1 MTDALVIG
9 LGLGCI
15 YGFVAMGFALIY
27 RTTGVMNFAQGAF
40 VMLGGM
46 GAGYAGQE
54 WGLPLPLAALVGISF
69 AVLGG
74 LLLVTGVVLPLWRR
88 GASDFITMLG
98 TLLFLVAAE
107 NVVLNLMGSNPR
119 PVPRVQPAFT
129 WDIAGIRIDSQAVW
143 IVLSAVAISVA
154 LGLFISRSATG
165 RAMRAV
171 ATDQTVARSL
181 GIRPERV
188 AIVVFL
194 VAALIGGIAG
204 VLVAPLQFAAWN
216 AAHVYNI
223 KGFIAAVIGGVLDVR
238 TAFLGG
244 VLVGLLQSLI
254 ITYFSSTY
262 LDVILLGVLL
272 VLLLLRPSGI
282 FGRATVVK
290 Y

>member
-9 LGLGCI
+9 LSLGCI
-15 YGFVAMGFALIY
+15 YGFVALGFALIY
-27 RTTGVMNFAQGAF
+27 RTTGIMNFAQGAF

-54 WGLPLPLAALVGISF
+54 WGLPLPLAALVGIGA
-69 AVLGG
+69 AVLAG
-74 LLLVTGVVLPLWRR
+74 LILVTGVVLPLWRR
-88 GASDFITMLG
+88 GASEFITMLG

-107 NVVLNLMGSNPR
+107 NVVLNVMGSNPR
-119 PVPRVQPAFT
+119 PVPRVEPKFR
-129 WDIAGIRIDSQAVW
+129 WELAGVRIDSQAVW
-143 IVLSAVAISVA
+143 IVLASVLISVA
-154 LGLFISRSATG
+154 LGIFIARTPTG
-165 RAMRAV
+165 MAMRAV
-171 ATDQTVARSL
+171 ATNQAVARTL
-181 GIRPERV
+181 GIKPERV
-188 AIVVFL
+188 AIVVFA
-194 VAALIGGIAG
+194 VAALIGGIGG

-254 ITYFSSTY
+254 ITYASSTY

-282 FGRATVVK
+282 FGRATAVK

>member
-1 MTDALVIG
+1 
-9 LGLGCI
+9 
-15 YGFVAMGFALIY
+15 
-27 RTTGVMNFAQGAF
+27 
-40 VMLGGM
+40 
-46 GAGYAGQE
+46 
-54 WGLPLPLAALVGISF
+54 
-69 AVLGG
+69 
-74 LLLVTGVVLPLWRR
+74 VVLPLWRR
-88 GASDFITMLG
+88 GASEFITMLG

-119 PVPRVQPAFT
+119 PVPRVEPTFR
-129 WDIAGIRIDSQAVW
+129 WELAGIRIDSQAVW
-143 IVLSAVAISVA
+143 IVLASVVISVA
-154 LGLFISRSATG
+154 LGIFIARTPTG
-165 RAMRAV
+165 MAMRAV
-171 ATDQTVARSL
+171 ATDQSVARTL
-181 GIRPERV
+181 GIKPERV
-188 AIVVFL
+188 AIVVFV
-194 VAALIGGIAG
+194 VAALIGGIGG

-254 ITYFSSTY
+254 ITYASSTY

-282 FGRATVVK
+282 FGRATAVK

>member
-119 PVPRVQPAFT
+119 PVPRVQPAFK
-129 WDIAGIRIDSQAVW
+129 WEIAGIRIDSQAVW

-194 VAALIGGIAG
+194 VAAMIGGIAG

>member
-1 MTDALVIG
+1 MSEALVIG
-9 LGLGCI
+9 LSLGCI

-27 RTTGVMNFAQGAF
+27 RTTGIMNFAQGAF

-54 WGLPLPLAALVGISF
+54 WGLPLPVAALVGIGF
-69 AVLGG
+69 AVLAG

-88 GASDFITMLG
+88 GASEFITMLG

-119 PVPRVQPAFT
+119 PVPRVEPVFK
-129 WDIAGIRIDSQAVW
+129 WEVLGVRIDSQAIV
-143 IVLSAVAISVA
+143 IVLAAVIISVA
-154 LGLFISRSATG
+154 LGLFITRTPTG
-165 RAMRAV
+165 MAMRAV

-181 GIRPERV
+181 GIKPERV

-194 VAALIGGIAG
+194 AAALIGGIGG

-254 ITYFSSTY
+254 VTYASSTY

-272 VLLLLRPSGI
+272 VLLLMRPSGI
-282 FGRATVVK
+282 FGRTAAVK

>member
-54 WGLPLPLAALVGISF
+54 WGLPLPLAALVGVSF
-69 AVLGG
+69 AVLAG

-119 PVPRVQPAFT
+119 PVPRVEPAFR
-129 WDIAGIRIDSQAVW
+129 WEVFGVRIDSQAIW
-143 IVLSAVAISVA
+143 IVVSALVISVA

-282 FGRATVVK
+282 FGRAAVVK

>member
-1 MTDALVIG
+1 MTEALVIG
-9 LGLGCI
+9 LSLGCI

-27 RTTGVMNFAQGAF
+27 RTTGIMNFAQGAF

-54 WGLPLPLAALVGISF
+54 WGLPLPIAALIGIGF
-69 AVLGG
+69 AVLAG

-88 GASDFITMLG
+88 GASEFITMLG
-98 TLLFLVAAE
+98 TLLFLVASE

-119 PVPRVQPAFT
+119 PVPRVEPVFT
-129 WDIAGIRIDSQAVW
+129 WQVLGIRVDSQAIW
-143 IVLSAVAISVA
+143 IVLAALIISVA
-154 LGLFISRSATG
+154 LGLFISRTPTG
-165 RAMRAV
+165 MAMRAV
-171 ATDQTVARSL
+171 ATDQAVARSL
-181 GIRPERV
+181 GIKPERV

-194 VAALIGGIAG
+194 VAALIGGIGG

-254 ITYFSSTY
+254 VTYASSTY

-282 FGRATVVK
+282 FGRAAVVK

>member
-1 MTDALVIG
+1 MTEALVIG
-9 LGLGCI
+9 LSLGCI

-27 RTTGVMNFAQGAF
+27 RTTGIMNFAQGAF

-54 WGLPLPLAALVGISF
+54 WGLPLPIAALIGIGF
-69 AVLGG
+69 AVLAG

-88 GASDFITMLG
+88 GASEFITMLG
-98 TLLFLVAAE
+98 TLLFLVASE

-119 PVPRVQPAFT
+119 PVPRVEPVFKWQVL
-129 WDIAGIRIDSQAVW
+129 GIRVDSQAIW
-143 IVLSAVAISVA
+143 IVLAALIISVA
-154 LGLFISRSATG
+154 LGLFISRTPTG
-165 RAMRAV
+165 MAMRAV
-171 ATDQTVARSL
+171 ATDQAVARSL
-181 GIRPERV
+181 GIKPERV

-194 VAALIGGIAG
+194 VAALIGGIGG

-254 ITYFSSTY
+254 VTYASSTY

-282 FGRATVVK
+282 FGRAAVVK

>member
-1 MTDALVIG
+1 MSEALVIG
-9 LGLGCI
+9 LSLGCI

-27 RTTGVMNFAQGAF
+27 RTTGIMNFAQGAF

-54 WGLPLPLAALVGISF
+54 WGLPLPLAALVGIGF
-69 AVLGG
+69 AVLAG

-88 GASDFITMLG
+88 GASEFITMLG

-119 PVPRVQPAFT
+119 PVPRVEPVFK
-129 WDIAGIRIDSQAVW
+129 WEVLGVRIDSQAIV
-143 IVLSAVAISVA
+143 IVLAALIISVA
-154 LGLFISRSATG
+154 LGLFITRTPTG
-165 RAMRAV
+165 MAMRAV
-171 ATDQTVARSL
+171 ATAQSVARSL
-181 GIRPERV
+181 GIKPERV

-194 VAALIGGIAG
+194 VAALIGGIGG

-254 ITYFSSTY
+254 VTYASSTY

-272 VLLLLRPSGI
+272 VLLLMRPSGI
-282 FGRATVVK
+282 FGRTAAVK

>member
-9 LGLGCI
+9 LSLGCI
-15 YGFVAMGFALIY
+15 YGFVALGFALIY
-27 RTTGVMNFAQGAF
+27 RTTGIMNFAQGAF

-54 WGLPLPLAALVGISF
+54 WGLPLPLAALVGIGA
-69 AVLGG
+69 AVLAG
-74 LLLVTGVVLPLWRR
+74 LILVTGVVLPLWRR
-88 GASDFITMLG
+88 GASEFITMLG

-119 PVPRVQPAFT
+119 PVPRVEPKFR
-129 WDIAGIRIDSQAVW
+129 WELAGVRIDSQAVW
-143 IVLSAVAISVA
+143 IVLASVLISVA
-154 LGLFISRSATG
+154 LGIFIARTPTG
-165 RAMRAV
+165 MAMRAV
-171 ATDQTVARSL
+171 ATNQAVARTL
-181 GIRPERV
+181 GIKPERV
-188 AIVVFL
+188 AIVVFA
-194 VAALIGGIAG
+194 VAALIGGIGG

-254 ITYFSSTY
+254 ITYASSTY

-282 FGRATVVK
+282 FGRATAVK

>member
-1 MTDALVIG
+1 MTEALVIG
-9 LGLGCI
+9 LSLGCI

-27 RTTGVMNFAQGAF
+27 RTTGIMNFAQGAF

-54 WGLPLPLAALVGISF
+54 WGLPLPVAALIGITF
-69 AVLGG
+69 AVLAG

-88 GASDFITMLG
+88 GASEFITMLG

-107 NVVLNLMGSNPR
+107 NVVLNLMGSDPR
-119 PVPRVQPAFT
+119 PVERIEPVFKWQVL
-129 WDIAGIRIDSQAVW
+129 GIRIDSQAIW
-143 IVLSAVAISVA
+143 IVLAAVIISVA
-154 LGLFISRSATG
+154 LGLFITRTPTG
-165 RAMRAV
+165 MAMRAV

-181 GIRPERV
+181 GIKPERV
-188 AIVVFL
+188 AVVVFL
-194 VAALIGGIAG
+194 VAALIGGIGG

-244 VLVGLLQSLI
+244 VVVGLLQSLI
-254 ITYFSSTY
+254 VTYASSTY

-282 FGRATVVK
+282 FGRAAAVK